1 MQKIFFSFL
10 LLSIVFEVTTASQTI
25 DSREIKIAT
34 VHWLSDSLTTKEQN
48 LQRAILFI
56 HQAARKKVDVILFPE
71 NVLASGVVPTPATL
85 LAEPVTGNSL
95 DIIRQVATRN
105 QLYVIFP
112 FLEVAAKKIF
122 NSAVIIDRNG
132 GVAGIY
138 RQTHPFLA
146 MEPNK
151 EISSGDLFPVFELD
165 FARIGI
171 QIGADISF
179 PEAGAIL
186 ALSGAEIIFLPHQFQ
201 FTDDLNWRLIFRN
214 RALDNDVYL
223 VTSGKSEK
231 NEQLSEGHMGTT
243 VVINSRGEVEAD
255 QLSTPGILFHTIKM
269 HRSGKKNSIW
279 KANRRP
285 EIYQKLIENSVTE

>member
-1 MQKIFFSFL
+1 MQRIIFSL
-10 LLSIVFEVTTASQTI
+10 LFGLTFYSLNLKTQTVEP
-25 DSREIKIAT
+25 RTIKIAS
-34 VHWLSDSLTTKEQN
+34 VLWLADSSTTKEQN

-56 HQAARKKVDVILFPE
+56 HQAGRRKADVILFPE
-71 NVLASGVVPTPATL
+71 NVLACGLPPTAPHV
-85 LAEPVTGNSL
+85 LAEPVTGKSL
-95 DIIRQVATRN
+95 DLIRQVAAKN
-105 QLYVIFP
+105 QIYVIFP

-146 MEPNK
+146 MEANK

-165 FARIGI
+165 FAKIGI

-201 FTDDLNWRLIFRN
+201 FTDDLNWGLIFRN
-214 RALDNDVYL
+214 RALDNDIYL

-231 NEQLSEGHMGTT
+231 NEQPSEGHLGTT

-255 QLSTPGILFHTIKM
+255 QLSTPGILFHTIEM